1 MMKKVVSL
9 LLVLTF
15 IFALTGCTKKNMGR
29 VMYNYNL
36 EKLVELGKYEGIK
49 IDTKGEEYKTT
60 YDGLLASDVQTY
72 DLYHKITEG
81 ELKKGDVANIDYTGK
96 LNGVAFDGGTA
107 QGQELEL
114 GSGQFIPGFEDKL
127 VGVKIGET
135 VDLDLTFPSDYG
147 NAELAGKAVVFTVKV
162 NFVAV
167 YDKITEGTLKN
178 GDVAN
183 IDFEGKLD
191 GKPFD
196 GGTAKSYDLT
206 LGSGQFIAGFED
218 KLIGVKIGETVDLN
232 LTFPTNYSA
241 ELAGKDV
248 VFTVKVNHVTKK
260 RAKTPEEY
268 YKDLGCDTV
277 EQYYKEAKERA
288 IKTIIWTKITAE
300 AEVKKYPEAEKK
312 ILIERYKK
320 MIDDNLKAQGAS
332 LDTYLQYYSMTE
344 EEFEKQLVTSDIE
357 PSMQSEMITYA
368 IFDAAGM
375 KIEKD
380 ALVKKTKEIVASYK
394 SDKVTEKSLKEQNGE
409 DYFEF
414 MYVQDKVIEYLID
427 KAKIS

>member
-135 VDLDLTFPSDYG
+135 VDL
-147 NAELAGKAVVFTVKV
+147 
-162 NFVAV
+162 
-167 YDKITEGTLKN
+167 
-178 GDVAN
+178 
-183 IDFEGKLD
+183 
-191 GKPFD
+191 
-196 GGTAKSYDLT
+196 
-206 LGSGQFIAGFED
+206 
-218 KLIGVKIGETVDLN
+218 N

-320 MIDDNLKAQGAS
+320 MIDENLQAQGAS

-357 PSMQSEMITYA
+357 PSMQSQMITYA